1 MAVFT
6 VRVVT
11 DPDALDQTTMLLGGE
26 IDLAAH
32 DEVISVGKR
41 ALARRTTLRVEL
53 SGVTFIDSTG
63 LSALIA
69 LMAEAEV
76 AGAHIEFDNVTPR
89 IKRLFELV
97 GVDDMFPESRT
108 EASSS
113 RQAMNSQ
120 ATNIGFP
127 TGMEGDR

>member
-11 DPDALDQTTMLLGGE
+11 DPDSLDKATMFLGGE

-32 DEVISVGKR
+32 DEVILAGKR
-41 ALARRTTLRVEL
+41 ALTRTTTLRVEL

-76 AGAHIEFDNVTPR
+76 AGANIEFDHVTPR

-97 GVDDMFPESRT
+97 GVGDIFPESRT
-108 EASSS
+108 
-113 RQAMNSQ
+113 
-120 ATNIGFP
+120 
-127 TGMEGDR
+127 